1 MKKMWFIFSLI
12 FFESNVHAH
21 FFNEKAKGWHWYQ
34 PAVGSDRQRD
44 AARDDQRDAGPD
56 RPHKKDKSEENK
68 PNKAVEE
75 LSEKQKVL
83 EEAMAES
90 ILRPTAQN
98 IARVQKLH
106 YQWLNQSQRFSSLWM
121 QNLLKNP
128 ELDATV
134 KYPVTQYGIHLK
146 KEDYQFK
153 LEARVKALS
162 QHYGLFFIYQGN
174 CKFCQ
179 GMAGVVNQLSDK
191 YGWKVLGVS
200 QDGHVLPEFPD
211 SKRDNG
217 ISQLWNIKGVPA
229 VFVVNPE
236 TEQVI
241 PIGHGL
247 ISLDQLEHNLI
258 LQLFQKGQSR

>member
-1 MKKMWFIFSLI
+1 
-12 FFESNVHAH
+12 
-21 FFNEKAKGWHWYQ
+21 
-34 PAVGSDRQRD
+34 
-44 AARDDQRDAGPD
+44 
-56 RPHKKDKSEENK
+56 
-68 PNKAVEE
+68 
-75 LSEKQKVL
+75 
-83 EEAMAES
+83 
-90 ILRPTAQN
+90 
-98 IARVQKLH
+98 
-106 YQWLNQSQRFSSLWM
+106 M
-121 QNLLKNP
+121 QNLLQSP

-134 KYPVTQYGIHLK
+134 KHPVTQFGIHLK
-146 KEDYQFK
+146 KEDDQLK

-179 GMAGVVNQLSDK
+179 GMAGVVKQLSDK
-191 YGWKVLGVS
+191 YGWKVLGIS
-200 QDGHVLPEFPD
+200 QDGLMLQEFPD

-217 ISQLWNIKGVPA
+217 ISQAWSIKGVPA

-236 TEQVI
+236 TEQII

>member
-1 MKKMWFIFSLI
+1 MADLQ
-12 FFESNVHAH
+12 AH

-34 PAVGSDRQRD
+34 
-44 AARDDQRDAGPD
+44 RDAGPKKAEPGPTRQRD
-56 RPHKKDKSEENK
+56 IASDMKDKSKPSEANK
-68 PNKAVEE
+68 PNKAVTE
-75 LSEKQKVL
+75 LAEKRKVL

-90 ILRPTAQN
+90 ILRPTQHN
-98 IARVQKLH
+98 VARVQKLH
-106 YQWLNQSQRFSSLWM
+106 YQGLNQSQKFSRIWM
-121 QNLLKNP
+121 QNLLQNP

-134 KYPVTQYGIHLK
+134 KHPVTQFGIHLK
-146 KEDYQFK
+146 KEDDQLK
-153 LEARVKALS
+153 LEARVKTLS

-174 CKFCQ
+174 CTFCQ
-179 GMAGVVNQLSDK
+179 GMEGIVKQLSDK

-200 QDGHVLPEFPD
+200 QDGIMLPEFPD

-217 ISQLWNIKGVPA
+217 ISQAWGIKGVPA

-247 ISLDQLEHNLI
+247 ISLDQLERNLI
-258 LQLFQKGQSR
+258 LQLFQKGQTR

>member
-1 MKKMWFIFSLI
+1 MKKMWFILSLI
-12 FFESNVHAH
+12 FFESNVQAH

-34 PAVGSDRQRD
+34 AEPGPKRQRD
-44 AARDDQRDAGPD
+44 VASDT
-56 RPHKKDKSEENK
+56 KDSSDKNKSKTETSNGC
-68 PNKAVEE
+68 NVTLHAVEE
-75 LSEKQKVL
+75 LAEKRKVL

-90 ILRPTAQN
+90 ILRPTPQN
-98 IARVQKLH
+98 VARVQKLH
-106 YQWLNQSQRFSSLWM
+106 YQWLDQSQKFSGLWM
-121 QNLLKNP
+121 KNLLQSP

-134 KYPVTQYGIHLK
+134 KHPVTQFGIHLK
-146 KEDYQFK
+146 KEDDQLK
-153 LEARVKALS
+153 LETRVKSLS

-179 GMAGVVNQLSDK
+179 GMAKVVKQLSEK

-200 QDGHVLPEFPD
+200 QDGMMLPEFPE
-211 SKRDNG
+211 SKKDNG
-217 ISQLWNIKGVPA
+217 ISQAWGIKGVPA

-258 LQLFQKGQSR
+258 LQLFKKGRS

>member
-1 MKKMWFIFSLI
+1 MKKMWFIFSLM
-12 FFESNVHAH
+12 FFESNVQAH

-34 PAVGSDRQRD
+34 RQRD
-44 AARDDQRDAGPD
+44 VASNKAGSNKQD
-56 RPHKKDKSEENK
+56 SSDKNRSKAEKSNGCNITV
-68 PNKAVEE
+68 PAVEE
-75 LSEKQKVL
+75 LAEKRKVL

-90 ILRPTAQN
+90 ILRPTPQSV
-98 IARVQKLH
+98 ARVQRLQ
-106 YQWLNQSQRFSSLWM
+106 YQWINQSQQFSSVWM
-121 QNLLKNP
+121 QNLLQNP

-134 KYPVTQYGIHLK
+134 KHPVTQFGIHIK
-146 KEDYQFK
+146 KEADQLK
-153 LEARVKALS
+153 LEARVKSLS
-162 QHYGLFFIYQGN
+162 QYYGLFYIYQGN

-179 GMAGVVNQLSDK
+179 GMARVVKQLSDK

-200 QDGHVLPEFPD
+200 QDGMMLSEFPE

-217 ISQLWNIKGVPA
+217 ISQAWGIKGVPA

-247 ISLDQLEHNLI
+247 ISLDQLERNLI
-258 LQLFQKGQSR
+258 LQLFKKG

>member
-1 MKKMWFIFSLI
+1 MKWMLI
-12 FFESNVHAH
+12 IVTFVLTVSNLQAH

-34 PAVGSDRQRD
+34 RDVESKKAAPELDR
-44 AARDDQRDAGPD
+44 QRDAGPD
-56 RPHKKDKSEENK
+56 RPHKKDKSEASK
-68 PNKAVEE
+68 PNKAVAE
-75 LSEKQKVL
+75 LAEKQKAL

-90 ILRPTAQN
+90 ILRPTRQN
-98 IARVQKLH
+98 VACVQKLQ
-106 YQWLNQSQRFSSLWM
+106 YKWLNRSQKFSGVWM
-121 QNLLKNP
+121 QNLLQNP

-134 KYPVTQYGIHLK
+134 KHPVTQFGIHLK
-146 KEDYQFK
+146 KEDEQIR
-153 LEARVKALS
+153 LETRVKALS
-162 QHYGLFFIYQGN
+162 PHYGLFFVYQGN

-179 GMAGVVNQLSDK
+179 GMAGVVKQLSDK

-200 QDGHVLPEFPD
+200 QDGLMLPEFPD

-217 ISQLWNIKGVPA
+217 ISHAWGIKGVPA

-247 ISLDQLEHNLI
+247 ISLDQLERNLI
-258 LQLFQKGQSR
+258 LQVLQKGRL

>member
-1 MKKMWFIFSLI
+1 MKILKLLI
-12 FFESNVHAH
+12 LAVVLSVANLHAY

-34 PAVGSDRQRD
+34 
-44 AARDDQRDAGPD
+44 RDAGPKKAEPGPTRQRD
-56 RPHKKDKSEENK
+56 IASDMKDKSKPSEANK
-68 PNKAVEE
+68 PNKAVTE
-75 LSEKQKVL
+75 LAEKRKVL
-83 EEAMAES
+83 EEAMAEA

-98 IARVQKLH
+98 VARVQKLQ
-106 YQWLNQSQRFSSLWM
+106 YQWINQSQKFSSLWM
-121 QNLLKNP
+121 QNLLQNP

-134 KYPVTQYGIHLK
+134 KHPVTQFGIHLK
-146 KEDYQFK
+146 KEDDQLK
-153 LEARVKALS
+153 LETRVKSLS

-179 GMAGVVNQLSDK
+179 GMAGVVKQLSDK

-200 QDGHVLPEFPD
+200 QDGLMLPEFPD

-217 ISQLWNIKGVPA
+217 ISQAWGIKGVPA
-229 VFVVNPE
+229 VFVVSPE

-247 ISLDQLEHNLI
+247 ISLDQLERNLI
-258 LQLFQKGQSR
+258 LQLFKKGRS

>member
-1 MKKMWFIFSLI
+1 MKWALIICSLI
-12 FFESNVHAH
+12 LFESNVHAH

-34 PAVGSDRQRD
+34 PD
-44 AARDDQRDAGPD
+44 AARDDPWTHKQKDAASD
-56 RPHKKDKSEENK
+56 KNKSKSETSNGCNVTL
-68 PNKAVEE
+68 PAVDE
-75 LSEKQKVL
+75 LAARRKVL

-90 ILRPTAQN
+90 VLRPTPQSVD
-98 IARVQKLH
+98 RVQRLQH
-106 YQWLNQSQRFSSLWM
+106 QWINQSQKFSGIWM
-121 QNLLKNP
+121 QNLLQNP

-134 KYPVTQYGIHLK
+134 KHPVTQFGIHLK
-146 KEDYQFK
+146 KEDDQLK

-179 GMAGVVNQLSDK
+179 GMEGIVKQLSDK

-200 QDGHVLPEFPD
+200 QDGIMLPEFPD

-217 ISQLWNIKGVPA
+217 ISQAWGIKGVPA

-247 ISLDQLEHNLI
+247 ISLDQLERNLI
-258 LQLFQKGQSR
+258 LQLFQKGQTR

>member
-1 MKKMWFIFSLI
+1 MKWTLI
-12 FFESNVHAH
+12 FVTLMLALSKLQAH

-34 PAVGSDRQRD
+34 PAAGPTRDDPWTHKQKD
-44 AARDDQRDAGPD
+44 AAS
-56 RPHKKDKSEENK
+56 DKSKTETSNGCNVTL
-68 PNKAVEE
+68 PAVSE
-75 LSEKQKVL
+75 LAEKRKVL

-90 ILRPTAQN
+90 VLRPTPQSVT
-98 IARVQKLH
+98 RVQKLH
-106 YQWLNQSQRFSSLWM
+106 YQWLNQSQKFSSLWT
-121 QNLLKNP
+121 QSLLQNP

-134 KYPVTQYGIHLK
+134 KHPVTQFGIHLK
-146 KEDYQFK
+146 KEDDQLK
-153 LEARVKALS
+153 LESRVKVLS

-174 CKFCQ
+174 CTFCQ
-179 GMAGVVNQLSDK
+179 GMAGIVKQLSDK
-191 YGWKVLGVS
+191 YGWKVLGIS
-200 QDGHVLPEFPD
+200 QDGHVLPEFPE

-217 ISQLWNIKGVPA
+217 ISQAWGIKGVPA

-236 TEQVI
+236 IEQVI

>member
-1 MKKMWFIFSLI
+1 MKVCLCCIVGLI
-12 FFESNVHAH
+12 FCNVDAH

-34 PAVGSDRQRD
+34 PQRD
-44 AARDDQRDAGPD
+44 VASDMKD
-56 RPHKKDKSEENK
+56 RSKPSEANK
-68 PNKAVEE
+68 PNKAVAE
-75 LSEKQKVL
+75 LSEKRKIL

-90 ILRPTAQN
+90 ILRPTPQN

-106 YQWLNQSQRFSSLWM
+106 YQWINQSQKFSGVWM
-121 QNLLKNP
+121 QNLLQSP

-134 KYPVTQYGIHLK
+134 KHPVTQYGIHLK
-146 KEDYQFK
+146 KEDDQLK
-153 LEARVKALS
+153 LETRVKALS

-179 GMAGVVNQLSDK
+179 GMAGVVKQLSEK
-191 YGWKVLGVS
+191 YGWKVLGIS
-200 QDGHVLPEFPD
+200 QDGHVLPEFPET
-211 SKRDNG
+211 KRDNG
-217 ISQLWNIKGVPA
+217 ISQAWGIKGVPA

-247 ISLDQLEHNLI
+247 ISLDQLERNLI
-258 LQLFQKGQSR
+258 LQLFQKGTSR